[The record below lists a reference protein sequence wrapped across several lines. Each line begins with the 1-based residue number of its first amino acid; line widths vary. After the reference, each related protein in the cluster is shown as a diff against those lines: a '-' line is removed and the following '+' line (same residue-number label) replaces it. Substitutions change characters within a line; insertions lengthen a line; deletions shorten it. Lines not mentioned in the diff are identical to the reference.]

1 MITYMTEISDPIF
14 EPTEELITLFRIR
27 TLLELRLS
35 VINEQTQML
44 KNINSSLS
52 PFINNFYC
60 YFQDNI
66 STNKKSSEARMLES
80 FLEETIKNIK
90 AICKHKY
97 QDDEIETYR
106 GFSEKIQK
114 ITTCSVCYCSFSQKN

>member
-1 MITYMTEISDPIF
+1 MTEISDPIF

-35 VINEQTQML
+35 VINEQSQIL

-80 FLEETIKNIK
+80 FLEETNKNIK
-90 AICKHKY
+90 SICKHKY

-114 ITTCSVCYCSFSQKN
+114 ITTCSICYSTFPQRN